1 MMERLMYA
9 VNAQMEA
16 AEAVNKL
23 EAILKESPLPEP
35 ATDNGSKPAD
45 SSISLKTSPFPMT
58 ARTGPR

>member
-9 VNAQMEA
+9 VNAKMEA

-23 EAILKESPLPEP
+23 EAILKEPPFPSLRRTAEASPRTAAFP
-35 ATDNGSKPAD
+35 
-45 SSISLKTSPFPMT
+45 LKTSPFPMT